1 MAKSDKRMCKWK
13 PKAIVK
19 DLKVFRGLVDSP
31 KHVCKQCGRV
41 ANKKKSLHKPVALKS

>member
-13 PKAIVK
+13 PDAMVK
-19 DLKVFRGLVDSP
+19 NLKVFTGLVDSP
-31 KHVCKQCGRV
+31 KYVCKKCGRV

>member
-13 PKAIVK
+13 PDAIVK
-19 DLKVFRGLVDSP
+19 DLTVFKGLVDAP
-31 KHVCKQCGRV
+31 KYVCKKCGRV